1 MFLPILLWG
10 QTWDYPVKAGTE
22 EWMKM
27 ESGQERL
34 KACQIP
40 VSVLNSI
47 SSLELAKLCMKYPL
61 FYEYTAYDDE
71 REGIKRVIE
80 GFNGLK
86 ELGSRKDGTMALM
99 TIYSQMQVQTDEGY
113 VEKGS
118 YNSVL
123 NFEYIELLLSTDIFQ
138 RQLNVTEQQKLK
150 KITLSKYAEKL
161 KYVRIYGGNAL
172 KRSLLLSSIL
182 TNKIKPNNKDVELL
196 NEFIQNYELIDNR
209 QLEVISKINVQ
220 DEN

>member
-1 MFLPILLWG
+1 M
-10 QTWDYPVKAGTE
+10 
-22 EWMKM
+22 
-27 ESGQERL
+27 
-34 KACQIP
+34 
-40 VSVLNSI
+40 
-47 SSLELAKLCMKYPL
+47 
-61 FYEYTAYDDE
+61 
-71 REGIKRVIE
+71 IE

-86 ELGSRKDGTMALM
+86 GLGSRKDGTMALM

-138 RQLNVTEQQKLK
+138 RQLNVTEQRKLK
-150 KITLSKYAEKL
+150 EITPSKYAEKL
-161 KYVRIYGGNAL
+161 KYVWIYGGNAL

>member
-1 MFLPILLWG
+1 M
-10 QTWDYPVKAGTE
+10 
-22 EWMKM
+22 
-27 ESGQERL
+27 
-34 KACQIP
+34 
-40 VSVLNSI
+40 
-47 SSLELAKLCMKYPL
+47 
-61 FYEYTAYDDE
+61 
-71 REGIKRVIE
+71 
-80 GFNGLK
+80 
-86 ELGSRKDGTMALM
+86 
-99 TIYSQMQVQTDEGY
+99 
-113 VEKGS
+113 EKGS

-138 RQLNVTEQQKLK
+138 RQLNVTEQRKLK

-161 KYVRIYGGNAL
+161 KYIRIYGGNAL

-182 TNKIKPNNKDVELL
+182 TNKIKPNDKDVELL

>member
-1 MFLPILLWG
+1 
-10 QTWDYPVKAGTE
+10 
-22 EWMKM
+22 MKM

-34 KACQIP
+34 KASQIP
-40 VSVLNSI
+40 ISVLNGI

-61 FYEYTAYDDE
+61 FYKYTAYDDE
-71 REGIKRVIE
+71 IEGIKRVIE
-80 GFNGLK
+80 GFNEIK
-86 ELGSRKDGTMALM
+86 EFGSRKDGTMALM

-113 VEKGS
+113 MEKGS

-138 RQLNVTEQQKLK
+138 RQLNVIEQQKLK
-150 KITLSKYAEKL
+150 GITLSKYAEKL
-161 KYVRIYGGNAL
+161 KYIRIYGGNAL

-209 QLEVISKINVQ
+209 QLEVISKINV
-220 DEN
+220 